1 MDKFQIVAMIA
12 GIMVV
17 FSTLPQVSKT
27 LKTKKVEELSL
38 AMFLLL
44 LGAQTIWF
52 FYGFHIHD
60 IAIILTNGISALVV
74 ATNVGLILKYRK
86 VPVKK

>member
-1 MDKFQIVAMIA
+1 MDKFQLIASAAGAMVI
-12 GIMVV
+12 
-17 FSTLPQVSKT
+17 FSTMPQVFKT

-44 LGAQTIWF
+44 LCAQTIWF
-52 FYGFHIHD
+52 FYGFHIKD
-60 IAIILTNGISALVV
+60 LPVILTNGFSALVV

-86 VPVKK
+86 APVKK